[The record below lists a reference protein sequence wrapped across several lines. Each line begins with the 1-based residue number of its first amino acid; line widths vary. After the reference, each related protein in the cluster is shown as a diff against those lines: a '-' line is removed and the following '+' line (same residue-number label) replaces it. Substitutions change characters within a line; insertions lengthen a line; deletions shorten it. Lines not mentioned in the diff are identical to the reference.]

1 VKVSKNWET
10 KGRVGWVLCDDSNI
24 CHIELSKKHIL
35 SSHLESE
42 TLCKRITIEEFG
54 SIAKR
59 YISDKGVYNGIDALL
74 QLKAEMNR
82 PVIKTFNPKIIR
94 RSGNAI

>member
-10 KGRVGWVLCDDSNI
+10 KGRVGWVLDDFETI

-35 SSHLESE
+35 SKYLESE
-42 TLCKRITIEEFG
+42 SFCEKINIEEFG
-54 SIAKR
+54 LIAKR
-59 YISDKGVYNGIDALL
+59 YVADKGIYNGKDALL
-74 QLKAEMNR
+74 QLRAEMNR

-94 RSGNAI
+94 RVENDN